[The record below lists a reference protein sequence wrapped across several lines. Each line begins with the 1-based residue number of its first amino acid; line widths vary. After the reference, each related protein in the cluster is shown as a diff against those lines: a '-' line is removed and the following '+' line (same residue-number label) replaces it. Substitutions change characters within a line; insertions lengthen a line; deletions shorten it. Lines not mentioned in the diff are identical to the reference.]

1 MQERKPQ
8 QSDFMME
15 TIKKRPI
22 NKKKLLR
29 RTLTTAVMAVIFGLI
44 ACVTFLILEPVFSNW
59 IYPQKEEILYVEFP
73 EDPEEMLPEDMV
85 VEKTDPEIP
94 DLQQEVENV
103 LEEGGQIEAAL
114 SSWILNKDNYRQLYA
129 AMSEYKEELKKSLV
143 VITGTMS
150 GTDAFQN
157 PLYNFKD
164 VTGVILAENG
174 VELLILADRSPFLKA
189 DSLTVTFYN
198 GIQAAASLK
207 QYDTQTGL
215 AVFAVSLDNI
225 PEQTKDKIEM
235 AALGS
240 SNTGNMVGTP
250 VVAIG
255 SPMGVSN
262 SVGYGI
268 VTASENP
275 WSVVDASYNLLF
287 TDIYGSKNASGVLF
301 NYENKVIGIL
311 TNGRN
316 ETGMENMITA
326 IGISELK
333 KSITRMSN
341 GTPEIYMGIIGKDMT
356 EGIRKQTGIPLGV
369 YVTDVIMDSPA
380 MLAGLQ
386 KGDVLVKMNAAN
398 ISDMSGYTLAL
409 LQCAPG
415 DAVTV
420 VVKRLVQNEYKE
432 IEVSVVLSEK
442 ILK

>member
-29 RTLTTAVMAVIFGLI
+29 RTLTTAVTAVIFGLI

-59 IYPQKEEILYVEFP
+59 IYPEKDEILYVEFP

-85 VEKTDPEIP
+85 VEKSEPDIS

-114 SSWILNKDNYRQLYA
+114 SSWVLDKNNYRQLYA

-150 GTDAFQN
+150 GTDVFQN
-157 PLYNFKD
+157 TLYDFKD

-174 VELLILADRSPFLKA
+174 VELLILADRSSFMKA
-189 DSLTVTFYN
+189 DSLTATFYN
-198 GIQAAASLK
+198 GIQTAAYIK

-225 PEQTKDKIEM
+225 PEQTKEKIEV
-235 AALGS
+235 AVLGS
-240 SNTGNMVGTP
+240 SNIGNMVGTP
-250 VVAIG
+250 VVAVG

-268 VTASENP
+268 ITASGNT

-301 NYENKVIGIL
+301 NYDNKVIGIL

-341 GTPEIYMGIIGKDMT
+341 GNPEIYMGIIGKDMT
-356 EGIRKQTGIPLGV
+356 EETRKQTGVPLGV
-369 YVTDVIMDSPA
+369 YVTEVIMDSPA

-386 KGDVLVKMNAAN
+386 KGDILVEMNN
-398 ISDMSGYTLAL
+398 VSISDMSAYTLEL
-409 LQCAPG
+409 LQCTPG
-415 DAVTV
+415 DTAVV
-420 VVKRLVQNEYKE
+420 VVKRLVQSEYKE

-442 ILK
+442 PLK

>member
-29 RTLTTAVMAVIFGLI
+29 RTLTTAVTAVIFGLI
-44 ACVTFLILEPVFSNW
+44 ACVTFLVLEPVFSNW
-59 IYPQKEEILYVEFP
+59 LYPEKDEILYVEFP

-85 VEKTDPEIP
+85 VEKSEPDIS

-114 SSWILNKDNYRQLYA
+114 SSWVLDKNNYRQLYA

-150 GTDAFQN
+150 GTDVFQN
-157 PLYNFKD
+157 TLYDFKD

-174 VELLILADRSPFLKA
+174 LELLILADRSSFMKA
-189 DSLTVTFYN
+189 DSLTATFYN
-198 GIQAAASLK
+198 GIQTAAYIK
-207 QYDTQTGL
+207 QYDTQTRL

-225 PEQTKDKIEM
+225 PEQTKEKIEV

-240 SNTGNMVGTP
+240 SNIGNMVGTP
-250 VVAIG
+250 VVAVG

-268 VTASENP
+268 ITASGNT

-301 NYENKVIGIL
+301 NYDNKVIGIL

-341 GTPEIYMGIIGKDMT
+341 GNPEIYMGIIGKDMT
-356 EGIRKQTGIPLGV
+356 EETRKQTGVPLGV
-369 YVTDVIMDSPA
+369 YVTEVIMDSPA

-386 KGDVLVKMNAAN
+386 KGDILVEMNN
-398 ISDMSGYTLAL
+398 VSISDMSAYTLEL
-409 LQCAPG
+409 LQCTPG
-415 DAVTV
+415 DTAVV
-420 VVKRLVQNEYKE
+420 VVKRLVQSEYKE

-442 ILK
+442 PLK